1 MEQLEKEEIQR
12 YTDSLYYELEQTTK
26 FFRVFSLKFFK
37 KLNVNL
43 SPDEYVTIETILC
56 NAGICQRDL
65 AKLILKD
72 RANTGKILDSLEE
85 KGYITRFVD
94 MKNNRLVRKMGVT
107 EKGKEV
113 YDSITDKLRAA
124 IEKVNAMKGKK
135 NISVE
140 EKEFLRDILKR
151 FRDNLSKMVDMQI

>member
-1 MEQLEKEEIQR
+1 MEQIEKEEIQR
-12 YTDSLYYELEQTTK
+12 YTDSIYYELEQTTK

-37 KLNVNL
+37 KLNANI
-43 SPDEYVTIETILC
+43 SPDEFVTIETILC

-107 EKGKEV
+107 EAGKDV
-113 YDSITDKLRAA
+113 YDSITEKLRVA
-124 IEKVNAMKGKK
+124 IDKVNALKGRKDITK
-135 NISVE
+135 E
-140 EKEFLRDILKR
+140 EKDLLKDILKR
-151 FRDNLSKMVDMQI
+151 FRYNLSKIVDMQI

>member
-1 MEQLEKEEIQR
+1 MVHIEEKINR
-12 YTDSLYYELEQTTK
+12 YTDTLYYELEQTTR

-43 SPDEYVTIETILC
+43 SLDEYVTIETILC

-85 KGYITRFVD
+85 KGYITRFID
-94 MKNNRLVRKMGVT
+94 LKNNRLVRKMGVT
-107 EKGKEV
+107 ESGKDV
-113 YDSITDKLRAA
+113 YDAITEKLRAA
-124 IEKVNAMKGKK
+124 IDKVNAIHGRK
-135 NISVE
+135 NISEE
-140 EKEFLRDILKR
+140 EKVVLRKILKR
-151 FRDNLSKMVDMQI
+151 LRDNLSTMVDMQI

>member
-1 MEQLEKEEIQR
+1 MEQIEKEEIQR
-12 YTDSLYYELEQTTK
+12 YTDSIYYELEQTTK

-37 KLNVNL
+37 KLKANI
-43 SPDEYVTIETILC
+43 SPDEFVTIETILC

-72 RANTGKILDSLEE
+72 RANTGKILDSLEK

-107 EKGKEV
+107 EAGKDV
-113 YDSITDKLRAA
+113 YDSITEKLRVA
-124 IEKVNAMKGKK
+124 IDKVNALKGRQ
-135 NISVE
+135 NISSE
-140 EKEFLRDILKR
+140 EKELLRNILKR
-151 FRDNLSKMVDMQI
+151 FRDNLSNIVDMQI

>member
-1 MEQLEKEEIQR
+1 MQQIFFTTIIKIIKESIMEQIEKEEIQR

-85 KGYITRFVD
+85 KG
-94 MKNNRLVRKMGVT
+94 
-107 EKGKEV
+107 
-113 YDSITDKLRAA
+113 
-124 IEKVNAMKGKK
+124 
-135 NISVE
+135 
-140 EKEFLRDILKR
+140 
-151 FRDNLSKMVDMQI
+151 

>member
-1 MEQLEKEEIQR
+1 MTDQEKNIER

-26 FFRVFSLKFFK
+26 FFRVFSMKFFK
-37 KLNVNL
+37 KMAVDI
-43 SPDEYVTIETILC
+43 SPDEFVTIETILC

-72 RANTGKILDSLEE
+72 RANTGKILNTLEE

-107 EKGKEV
+107 ESGKQV
-113 YDSITDKLRAA
+113 YDLVTEKLRNTINKIGATKQHTP
-124 IEKVNAMKGKK
+124 IPE
-135 NISVE
+135 E
-140 EKEFLRDILKR
+140 EKQMVRKTLRK
-151 FRDNLSKMVDMQI
+151 FRENLSKIVDMQI

>member
-1 MEQLEKEEIQR
+1 MADFEDKIER

-37 KLNVNL
+37 KIEVDI
-43 SPDEYVTIETILC
+43 SPDEFVTIETILC

-72 RANTGKILDSLEE
+72 RANTGKILNALEE

-107 EKGKEV
+107 ESGKRV
-113 YDSITDKLRAA
+113 YDMVTEKLRNT
-124 IEKVNAMKGKK
+124 IKKIDDMKQH
-135 NISVE
+135 NPIPEE
-140 EKEFLRDILKR
+140 EKQMVKKTLRK
-151 FRDNLSKMVDMQI
+151 FRENLSKIVDMQI

>member
-1 MEQLEKEEIQR
+1 METTDEENIMR
-12 YTDSLYYELEQTTK
+12 YTDSLYYDLEQTTK
-26 FFRVFSLKFFK
+26 FFKAFSLKFFK

-107 EKGKEV
+107 ETGKIV
-113 YDSITDKLRAA
+113 YDEVTEKLKAA
-124 IEKVNAMKGKK
+124 INKIHAMHGNSKIPK
-135 NISVE
+135 E
-140 EKEFLRDILKR
+140 EKEALRNTLKR
-151 FRDNLSKMVDMQI
+151 FRDNLSRIVDMQI